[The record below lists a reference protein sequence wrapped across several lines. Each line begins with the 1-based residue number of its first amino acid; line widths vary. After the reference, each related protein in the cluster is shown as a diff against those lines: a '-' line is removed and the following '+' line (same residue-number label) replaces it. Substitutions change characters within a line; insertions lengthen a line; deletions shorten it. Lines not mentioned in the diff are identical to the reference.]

1 MIKQDL
7 EPSDTATEL
16 PSPASMEI
24 LNAAICSTPPSGVAT
39 EQLGPAYNV
48 ILNISTP
55 PSGMAT
61 EQLDPAYN
69 VILNAVIYSN
79 PDMIPVFNTD
89 WHGRV
94 SDWIWDDMSFVRGV
108 Y

>member
-1 MIKQDL
+1 
-7 EPSDTATEL
+7 
-16 PSPASMEI
+16 
-24 LNAAICSTPPSGVAT
+24 VAT

-89 WHGRV
+89 WHGRS